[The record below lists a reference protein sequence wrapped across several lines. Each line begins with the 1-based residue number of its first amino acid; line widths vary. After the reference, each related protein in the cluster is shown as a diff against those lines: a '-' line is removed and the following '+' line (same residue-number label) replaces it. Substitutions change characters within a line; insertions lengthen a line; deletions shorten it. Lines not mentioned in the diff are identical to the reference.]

1 MLCAR
6 WIAPYCWL
14 ALDLQGSAP
23 GQHSTWLKKT
33 RTEKQS
39 TTKQNLTMKTQQIV
53 RRSLRWS
60 GALLAGLAVLAMPL
74 STLADDIEI
83 QCSPSVVNLNSRTG
97 GDWMTVHTDL
107 DFPGDAD
114 AIDATLN
121 GLTAVN
127 VFADD
132 CGDLVAKFRLSE
144 LKGTLTAGTEVTLT
158 LTVDVTYTN
167 PDTGAETVVSYEG
180 SDTVRVV
187 QPPSVAPQQR
197 ARKGAASAEQQ
208 QQQQLRARQC
218 VVE

>member
-1 MLCAR
+1 MLCAH
-6 WIAPYCWL
+6 WIAPYCCL

-33 RTEKQS
+33 RIEKQS

-107 DFPGDAD
+107 DFPSDAD
-114 AIDATLN
+114 AIVATLN
-121 GLTAVN
+121 GFTAVS

-144 LKGTLTAGTEVTLT
+144 LKPTLEAGDEELT
-158 LTVDVTYTN
+158 LAVVVTYT
-167 PDTGAETVVSYEG
+167 DEATGGKIEENYEG

-187 QPPSVAPQQR
+187 QPPSVTPQQR
-197 ARKGAASAEQQ
+197 ARKGAASAEK
-208 QQQQLRARQC
+208 QQQLQLRTRQC

>member
-1 MLCAR
+1 
-6 WIAPYCWL
+6 
-14 ALDLQGSAP
+14 
-23 GQHSTWLKKT
+23 
-33 RTEKQS
+33 
-39 TTKQNLTMKTQQIV
+39 MKTQQIV

-107 DFPGDAD
+107 DFPTAEEGVVVE
-114 AIDATLN
+114 IVATLN

-144 LKGTLTAGTEVTLT
+144 LKGTLTAGTEVTLA

-167 PDTGAETVVSYEG
+167 EAGEEIENYEG